1 MVFYSLFKKPK
12 VRSLPLQS
20 TWKQRVTFHCSHWLL
35 SLAKHRSVHRNRP
48 VSSSS
53 MVVTSRKFKAPSADG
68 LFEALDLHPEQH
80 RSHEAPQ
87 KHFAYASYTPRKV
100 SRTAASFAQATA
112 VKNSGPKCEREAAGV
127 QCNWADSFY
136 NIRSRKLLRNSS
148 ALTIKIID
156 SSQGQ
161 HAWQAEMPVYMQSRL
176 ACRAYVTLMD
186 GVCFCKYKS
195 KTERQSDFS
204 LLTWL
209 WKKKPTLI
217 IFLMH
222 KGKWNRSFPTT

>member
-12 VRSLPLQS
+12 VRSLPLHS

-35 SLAKHRSVHRNRP
+35 MLAKHRSVHRNWP

-53 MVVTSRKFKAPSADG
+53 MVVTSRKFKAPSADR
-68 LFEALDLHPEQH
+68 LFKALDLHPEQH
-80 RSHEAPQ
+80 RSHKAPQ
-87 KHFAYASYTPRKV
+87 KHFAYASYTPGKI
-100 SRTAASFAQATA
+100 SRTAASSAQDTA
-112 VKNSGPKCEREAAGV
+112 LRNSGPKSEREAAGV
-127 QCNWADSFY
+127 QCNWADSFF
-136 NIRSRKLLRNSS
+136 NIRSRKLLHNSRV
-148 ALTIKIID
+148 LTTKIID

-195 KTERQSDFS
+195 KIEKQSDFS

-209 WKKKPTLI
+209 WKKTPLI
-217 IFLMH
+217 VFLMR